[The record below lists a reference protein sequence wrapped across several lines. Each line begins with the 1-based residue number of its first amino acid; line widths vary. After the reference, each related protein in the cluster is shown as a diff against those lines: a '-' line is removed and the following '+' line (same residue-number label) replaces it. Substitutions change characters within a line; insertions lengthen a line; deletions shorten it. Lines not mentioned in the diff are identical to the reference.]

1 MESRLMTNRDT
12 LSKTLLKAGA
22 LILSVLILCTCFPA
36 HAEGEPEAASLELV
50 LPDEKDGYAW
60 RLTDDDPDSRI
71 SFEAGAEFSVSVPE
85 NTPALFLEW
94 YTLPD
99 EVFVTQISGTG
110 ETLSESILA
119 GRYEDLLMLDP
130 ACTDIRITSQTPFS
144 LSEIRACSEKESR
157 DYQPLTVPDKADIL
171 FILAHTGDETLIF
184 PGLDAKYA
192 GAEGLQTVH
201 LYMSA
206 KNRTQIRETIR
217 MLRNSGNLVQP
228 IILGYRYYFLDMK
241 FIRYKAKFW
250 DKKQTKSD
258 LTAEIRRL
266 RPEVVISHS
275 AEGDLSDG
283 MSVFISEMTLESV
296 KNAAS
301 KKEDRKSFASYGT
314 WDVSKVYL
322 HAENGGRTIKPAIDE
337 VSPQSPG
344 GLTYRDIAAEGLS
357 CYKTLSVFRYD
368 ITDTNPA
375 LSLVKSS
382 VGPDTDGADI
392 MDRIDPE
399 RLTNKGI
406 APAPPEP
413 KQEELQSEP
422 EPVEAPAA
430 EPEPE
435 ELPAEQPSEQTD
447 EVVQEQSA
455 KKKIPSLRLLLMG
468 TAALFLLSL
477 ILLIVLRILKGRL
490 SPVMLVLTVIFA
502 AAAAM
507 LAGIS
512 FASGIFSKSDSTLS
526 ESVPASVGSAPLPEK
541 ETVPDTDTTAEP
553 AEEEKE
559 EEEPPAEDPNAVY
572 FNFNG
577 GEEIVADPDAGH
589 WEYKT
594 DSLSILIDKT
604 ATSNANGQPI
614 VYYVAHIRMNGS
626 DSYRSGFGYFNEEG
640 SAKAKPYEIARRYK
654 AVLAITGDNLVN
666 ADVRNKGVLIR
677 NGRLYSAG
685 NRKTPTMA
693 FHSDLSISIYDPSVT
708 AETILEDG
716 VQDSYGFGPIL
727 VENGEAN
734 PELYHHRLNRANPR
748 CGLGMVEPGHY
759 VAIVGDGRQPN
770 HSVGMSLVE
779 FADLFV
785 QQGCSVAYNMDGGV
799 SAGMVFMGEHI
810 NRHRSSHTGRVS
822 AQRPW
827 PDALMFGYSELVPSV
842 DDPIINTGNGN
853 EADRNRK
860 KMEEK
865 NADG

>member
-1 MESRLMTNRDT
+1 MENRLMA
-12 LSKTLLKAGA
+12 KTYSTFKMLLKAG
-22 LILSVLILCTCFPA
+22 SVLLAAMILFFCIPVR
-36 HAEGEPEAASLELV
+36 AEGEPEDSGSFV
-50 LPDEKDGYAW
+50 ILPDEKTPYAW
-60 RLTDDDPDSRI
+60 RLSDDDPDSRI
-71 SFEAGAEFSVSVPE
+71 SFDGGTEFTVTVPE
-85 NTPALFLEW
+85 NTPALFFEW
-94 YTLPD
+94 YSIPD
-99 EVFVTQISGTG
+99 EVVLSQLDETG
-110 ETLSESILA
+110 QLLSETVCSGL
-119 GRYEDLLMLDP
+119 YEDMVPLDP
-130 ACTDIRITSQTPFS
+130 ACAEVRVASEGPFV
-144 LSEIRACSEKESR
+144 LSELRPCSEDEAKTYR
-157 DYQPLTVPDKADIL
+157 PLVLPEKADIL

-192 GAEGLQTVH
+192 SAEGLSTVH

-217 MLRNSGNLVQP
+217 ALRLSGNLTQP
-228 IILGYRYYFLDMK
+228 VVLGYRYYFLDMK

-250 DKKQTKSD
+250 DKKLTKGD
-258 LTAEIRRL
+258 LTSAIRRY
-266 RPEVVISHS
+266 RPEIVITHS
-275 AEGDLSDG
+275 AEGDLDDG

-301 KKEDRKSFASYGT
+301 QKEDRKSFAEFGPWS
-314 WDVSKVYL
+314 VSKVYL
-322 HAENGGRTIKPAIDE
+322 HAGESKGADITVPSIDE
-337 VSPQSPG
+337 VSPQSLD
-344 GLTYRDIAAEGLS
+344 GLTYREIAEKALS
-357 CYKTLSVFRYD
+357 SYNTLSVFKYD
-368 ITDTNPA
+368 ISKTDPELYLARTT
-375 LSLVKSS
+375 
-382 VGPDTDGADI
+382 VGPDTANSDI
-392 MDRIDPE
+392 TDHIDPTN
-399 RLTNKGI
+399 LTNLGI
-406 APAPPEP
+406 APPPP
-413 KQEELQSEP
+413 
-422 EPVEAPAA
+422 

-435 ELPAEQPSEQTD
+435 PEIQDVPEEVEPETESGTETIPEQPD
-447 EVVQEQSA
+447 EVINPVD
-455 KKKIPSLRLLLMG
+455 IPESPEKTPVMRLLLIAA
-468 TAALFLLSL
+468 AALFLLSL
-477 ILLIVLRILKGRL
+477 ILMIILRAVTGRFHA
-490 SPVMLVLTVIFA
+490 VTVVLTVVFA
-502 AAAAM
+502 AAAAV
-507 LAGIS
+507 LAAVL
-512 FASGIFSKSDSTLS
+512 FASRISGGTVQEEPEITAGVVEQTPQPTEEPADETSENETPALEE
-526 ESVPASVGSAPLPEK
+526 ESVS
-541 ETVPDTDTTAEP
+541 
-553 AEEEKE
+553 AEEDSDE
-559 EEEPPAEDPNAVY
+559 AY
-572 FNFNG
+572 FLSG
-577 GEEIVADPDAGH
+577 TDEEIIADADAGH
-589 WEYKT
+589 WEYRT

-604 ATSNANGQPI
+604 STVNANDLPI
-614 VYYVAHIRMNGS
+614 VYYIAHIRMRGS

-716 VQDSYGFGPIL
+716 VQNSYGFGPIL

-734 PELYHHRLNRANPR
+734 PELWHHRLNRANPR
-748 CGLGMVEPGHY
+748 CGIGMVAPGHY

-785 QQGCSVAYNMDGGV
+785 KEGCTVAYNMDGGV

-865 NADG
+865 NGEG

>member
-12 LSKTLLKAGA
+12 FLKTLLKAGTV
-22 LILSVLILCTCFPA
+22 ILSVLILCTCFPA
-36 HAEGEPEAASLELV
+36 HAEGEPEVTSLELV
-50 LPDEKDGYAW
+50 LPDEKTGYAW

-71 SFEAGAEFSVSVPE
+71 SFEAESEFSVFVPE

-94 YTLPD
+94 YALPD

-110 ETLSESILA
+110 DTLSESILA
-119 GRYEDLLMLDP
+119 GRYEDMLTVEP
-130 ACTDIRITSQTPFS
+130 ACTEIRITSQTPFS
-144 LSEIRACSEKESR
+144 LSEIRACSEEEAR

-206 KNRTQIRETIR
+206 KNRTQIRETIQ

-228 IILGYRYYFLDMK
+228 IVLGYRYYFLDMK

-322 HAENGGRTIKPAIDE
+322 HADNGGSTIKPVIDD
-337 VSPQSPG
+337 VSPQSLD
-344 GLTYRDIAAEGLS
+344 GLTYRDIAAQGLS

-368 ITDTNPA
+368 ISDTDPA

-392 MDRIDPE
+392 MDRIDME

-413 KQEELQSEP
+413 KKEEVQTEP
-422 EPVEAPAA
+422 ETVETPAA

-435 ELPAEQPSEQTD
+435 ELPAEQPAEQTD
-447 EVVQEQSA
+447 NTVQEQSA
-455 KKKIPSLRLLLMG
+455 EKKLPSLRLLLMG

-477 ILLIVLRILKGRL
+477 IVLIVLRILKGRL
-490 SPVMLVLTVIFA
+490 YPVILVLTVIFA
-502 AAAAM
+502 AAAAL

-512 FASGIFSKSDSTLS
+512 FASGMFSRS
-526 ESVPASVGSAPLPEK
+526 ESSLPEAAAASVESTPLPEK
-541 ETVPDTDTTAEP
+541 ETVPDTSVEP
-553 AEEEKE
+553 AEEEKKE
-559 EEEPPAEDPNAVY
+559 EEEPPADDPNAAY
-572 FNFNG
+572 FNLNG
-577 GEEIVADPDAGH
+577 GEEIAADPDAGH

-594 DSLSILIDKT
+594 DTLSILIDKT
-604 ATSNANGQPI
+604 ATSNTNGQPI

-779 FADLFV
+779 FADLFL